1 MLFKKN
7 FLLAILLLI
16 ITFTSYEWYES
27 LGLTGISMLYLLFV
41 VGVAY
46 HYSKYQTVVV
56 AFASFLIINYL
67 FIEPKFTFQVG
78 NAASW
83 ASLISFLIVSVVI
96 TSLVKRLKI
105 ETLQSKQAYL
115 RAEFLR
121 KISEKLSYSDTIQGL
136 LEDCQALLE
145 KEFGS
150 TVLIVKDGVPILD
163 NYALTSE
170 QFNAIAWVQAN
181 GKSFGVGTNNWADA
195 NFVIFPFNRLQ
206 SHDPVVL
213 IPQTFSL
220 EHTHLLE
227 NIKLAVV
234 HIAVAYQHLL
244 QKERT
249 LAAENQA
256 REEAIRSALL
266 ASIAHDMRTPLT
278 SILGAATTLNQPGI
292 SFNDHE
298 MQHLTN
304 IISSQAKHLARTT
317 ENILSLVRLESVS
330 KETICMEVQSPE
342 EMVGALVNLYQYQTD
357 APPLSIQVNQADIL
371 INANHDL
378 VVLALANL
386 VENAKQA
393 NIDNNCPDATIHI
406 VVGEAEDKVFIQVC
420 DSGRGFADGFN
431 VDHIKKFESSRNKGF
446 GLGLSIVDAVAKLH
460 QATLIFEKV
469 EKHGAKVSLIFR
481 KPNIDIDHVK

>member
-1 MLFKKN
+1 MLLNKFS
-7 FLLAILLLI
+7 LLIILLLT
-16 ITFTSYEWYES
+16 ITLTSYQWSES

-46 HYSKYQTVVV
+46 HYSKNQAVIV

-96 TSLVKRLKI
+96 TSLVKRLRV
-105 ETLQSKQAYL
+105 ETLQSQQAYL

-121 KISEKLSYSDTIQGL
+121 KLAEKLSYPDTIQGL

-150 TVLIVKDGVPILD
+150 TVLIVKNGVPILG
-163 NYALTSE
+163 NYTLTSE
-170 QFNAIAWVQAN
+170 QYNAIAWVQAN
-181 GKSFGVGTNNWADA
+181 GKSFGIGTNNWADA

-206 SHDPVVL
+206 SYDPVVL
-213 IPQTFSL
+213 IPQISPL
-220 EHTHLLE
+220 ADSHLLG
-227 NIKLAVV
+227 NIKLAVA
-234 HIAVAYQHLL
+234 HIAVAYQHLM
-244 QKERT
+244 QKEKT
-249 LAAENQA
+249 LAAENQT

-278 SILGAATTLNQPGI
+278 SILGAATTLNQPEI
-292 SFNDHE
+292 SFNEHE
-298 MQHLTN
+298 MQHLTT

-330 KETICMEVQSPE
+330 RETICMEVQSPE

-393 NIDNNCPDATIHI
+393 NIDNNCPDATIHV
-406 VVGEAEDKVFIQVC
+406 VVGEAAGKVFIQVC

-446 GLGLSIVDAVAKLH
+446 GLGLSIVDAVANLH
-460 QATLIFEKV
+460 QAALIFEKG
-469 EKHGAKVSLIFR
+469 EKHGAKVSLIFS
-481 KPNIDIDHVK
+481 KPNINIDHVR